1 MNVVNQ
7 EEFLNTKLVKKKWLE
22 LRFLLNYRNHKT
34 ERAEL
39 EKYKKKNKK
48 IKKENNYSNLFTPI
62 KSFLEMCDL
71 PSENDINF
79 SEKVEEFLWSTWLK
93 NSKKGIE
100 YLLYLHFIV

>member
-1 MNVVNQ
+1 
-7 EEFLNTKLVKKKWLE
+7 
-22 LRFLLNYRNHKT
+22 
-34 ERAEL
+34 
-39 EKYKKKNKK
+39 
-48 IKKENNYSNLFTPI
+48 
-62 KSFLEMCDL
+62 MCDL

>member
-39 EKYKKKNKK
+39 EKYKKKNKNKKKKKKKNK
-48 IKKENNYSNLFTPI
+48 IKK
-62 KSFLEMCDL
+62 
-71 PSENDINF
+71 
-79 SEKVEEFLWSTWLK
+79 
-93 NSKKGIE
+93 
-100 YLLYLHFIV
+100 